1 MEPLPAPTISLSENV
16 ATLFLR
22 DIANQLRA
30 RLKFKPR
37 DGNVQKMLR
46 NFYWE
51 EVLGNEYLQCDSHNC
66 ILPKRLAKNRGR
78 KLSPINATPNMG
90 V

>member
-1 MEPLPAPTISLSENV
+1 VEPLPAPIISLSGNV

-22 DIANQLRA
+22 VIANQLRA
-30 RLKFKPR
+30 KLKFKPR

-51 EVLGNEYLQCDSHNC
+51 EVLGNEYLQCDS
-66 ILPKRLAKNRGR
+66 
-78 KLSPINATPNMG
+78 
-90 V
+90 